1 MVQAEVVLA
10 AEQRVGALV
19 LEGDLEHLAAEGERV
34 RRLHTL
40 PRGGGKEGEGSV
52 LMVIRS
58 QILREMGG
66 WGGGGRLL
74 TPTRRR
80 RAWYR

>member
-19 LEGDLEHLAAEGERV
+19 LEGDLKHLAAEGERV

-40 PRGGGKEGEGSV
+40 P
-52 LMVIRS
+52 
-58 QILREMGG
+58 
-66 WGGGGRLL
+66 GGGG
-74 TPTRRR
+74 TEGVG
-80 RAWYR
+80 

>member
-19 LEGDLEHLAAEGERV
+19 LEGDPEHLAAEGERV

-58 QILREMGG
+58 QIFLGG
-66 WGGGGRLL
+66 RGGG
-74 TPTRRR
+74 
-80 RAWYR
+80 

>member
-40 PRGGGKEGEGSV
+40 SGGGEGVSGDGDDVTRGGAR
-52 LMVIRS
+52 M
-58 QILREMGG
+58 
-66 WGGGGRLL
+66 L
-74 TPTRRR
+74 TLVRRR
-80 RAWYR
+80 RAWCQ